1 MDEMRELRML
11 AEQLAGASARID
23 PIVEDWSARTFTG
36 AAAGGGVVATVDAAG
51 TLLAL
56 DISALSKRR
65 HDGVTLGDAVVAAV
79 HAAERVAAQAKAV
92 MMGELE
98 AAAGPHL
105 GNLLGDAQRSFETR
119 ANREPE

>member
-1 MDEMRELRML
+1 MDEIRELQML

-36 AAAGGGVVATVDAAG
+36 TAAQGGVVATVDAVG

-65 HDGVTLGDAVVAAV
+65 HDGVTLGDEVVAAV
-79 HAAERVAAQAKAV
+79 HAAERMAAQAKAA
-92 MMGELE
+92 MTRELE
-98 AAAGPHL
+98 ASAGPGL
-105 GNLLGDAQRSFETR
+105 GSLLTDAQRSFETR
-119 ANREPE
+119 VNREPE